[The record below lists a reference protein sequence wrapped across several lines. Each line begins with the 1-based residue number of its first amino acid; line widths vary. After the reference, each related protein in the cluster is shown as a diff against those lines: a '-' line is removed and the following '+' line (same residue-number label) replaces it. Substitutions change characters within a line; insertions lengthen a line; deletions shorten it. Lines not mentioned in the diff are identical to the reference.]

1 MKITILSIL
10 FIFLI
15 HHLVGYFKATLTTPK
30 VKDFIYAPS
39 KKYKEIEAIINL
51 SSSSHKKY
59 LDPSQNPNPN
69 QDTSSV
75 VDAREVESMKNELKH
90 FLQGL
95 SKQETPQSYDS
106 SLYNANANVNVTDIH
121 SIIMPAAGF

>member
-30 VKDFIYAPS
+30 IKDFIYAPS
-39 KKYKEIEAIINL
+39 KKYKEMEAIINL
-51 SSSSHKKY
+51 SSSSHKKS
-59 LDPSQNPNPN
+59 LDSSQNPNQGQN

-75 VDAREVESMKNELKH
+75 VDPREVESMKNELKH

-106 SLYNANANVNVTDIH
+106 SLYNANVNVTDIH
-121 SIIMPAAGF
+121 SIIMPATGF